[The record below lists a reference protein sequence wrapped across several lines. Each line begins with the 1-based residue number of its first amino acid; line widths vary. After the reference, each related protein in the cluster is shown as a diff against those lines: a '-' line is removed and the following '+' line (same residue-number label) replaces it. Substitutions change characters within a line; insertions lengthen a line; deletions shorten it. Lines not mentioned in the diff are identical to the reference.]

1 MLARPLR
8 STLPLAPF
16 ALAPVVHFLLLRL
29 VMFAQ
34 FVRVVFTR
42 FVCPPFLRVVFT
54 RFVVFTGLVSF
65 PSLVLCG
72 LARRHVAVAPPALLA
87 VVPSRRT
94 PVVVGDVLHILVMA
108 PTVVIAIMS
117 APVVGKGAAAQQ
129 RNSQNSRAKK
139 TPLHKASAQWY
150 VQVVFRMRC
159 VAQTAGSTALCVTG
173 HARMAAGTS
182 TFAAELLT
190 RE

>member
-1 MLARPLR
+1 
-8 STLPLAPF
+8 
-16 ALAPVVHFLLLRL
+16 
-29 VMFAQ
+29 MFAQ

-42 FVCPPFLRVVFT
+42 FACAPFLLVMFT
-54 RFVVFTGLVSF
+54 RFVVFTGFVSF

-72 LARRHVAVAPPALLA
+72 MTRRHVAVAPPALLA

-94 PVVVGDVLHILVMA
+94 PVGDVLHMLVMA

-159 VAQTAGSTALCVTG
+159 VAQNAGSTALCVTG